1 MDESP
6 NILIVDDSL
15 PMRSVIKKTIKASG
29 FNTSE
34 FFEAE
39 NGEEALKVLGNDWLD
54 IVITDFNMPKMN
66 GIELINE
73 MKKDDMFK
81 EIPVLVI
88 TTEGNQ
94 QKIDAFI
101 SSGATGYIKKP
112 FTPEEIKLKL
122 TEILGEQDYEQ
133 ALNGSDDGLDF

>member
-1 MDESP
+1 MSYK
-6 NILIVDDSL
+6 ILIVDDSL

-34 FFEAE
+34 FHEAE
-39 NGEEALKVLGNDWLD
+39 NGEAALKVLDNSWLD
-54 IVITDFNMPKMN
+54 IVVTDYNMPVMN
-66 GIELINE
+66 GIELIQE
-73 MKKDDMFK
+73 MKKNEMFK

-101 SSGATGYIKKP
+101 KSGATGYIKKP
-112 FTPEEIKLKL
+112 FTPEEIKIKL
-122 TEILGEQDYEQ
+122 TEILGEHDYEQ
-133 ALNGSDDGLDF
+133 ANGSDEEFDF

>member
-1 MDESP
+1 MSYK
-6 NILIVDDSL
+6 ILIVDDSL
-15 PMRSVIKKTIKASG
+15 PMRSVIIKTIKASG
-29 FNTSE
+29 FNTSD

-39 NGEEALKVLGNDWLD
+39 NGEEALRVLSNDWLD
-54 IVITDFNMPKMN
+54 IVVTDYNMPKMN

-73 MKKDDMFK
+73 MKKDDMLR

-88 TTEGNQ
+88 TTEGCQ
-94 QKIDAFI
+94 QKVEAFI
-101 SSGATGYIKKP
+101 ESGATGYIKKP

-133 ALNGSDDGLDF
+133 TFNGSDDDLDF

>member
-1 MDESP
+1 MSYK
-6 NILIVDDSL
+6 ILIVDDSL

-34 FFEAE
+34 FYEAE
-39 NGEEALKVLGNDWLD
+39 DGESALKVLDSNWLD
-54 IVITDFNMPKMN
+54 IVVTDYNMPVMN
-66 GIELINE
+66 GIELIQE
-73 MKKDDMFK
+73 MKKNEMFK

-101 SSGATGYIKKP
+101 KSGATGYIKKP
-112 FTPEEIKLKL
+112 FTPEEIKIKL

-133 ALNGSDDGLDF
+133 AFNGSDDELDF

>member
-1 MDESP
+1 MSYK
-6 NILIVDDSL
+6 ILIVDDSL

-34 FFEAE
+34 FHEAE
-39 NGEEALKVLGNDWLD
+39 NGEAALKVLDNSWLD
-54 IVITDFNMPKMN
+54 IVVTDYNMPVMN
-66 GIELINE
+66 GIELIQQ
-73 MKKDDMFK
+73 MKKNEMFK

-101 SSGATGYIKKP
+101 ESGATGYIKKP
-112 FTPEEIKLKL
+112 FTPEEIKIKL

-133 ALNGSDDGLDF
+133 AFNGSDDEFDF